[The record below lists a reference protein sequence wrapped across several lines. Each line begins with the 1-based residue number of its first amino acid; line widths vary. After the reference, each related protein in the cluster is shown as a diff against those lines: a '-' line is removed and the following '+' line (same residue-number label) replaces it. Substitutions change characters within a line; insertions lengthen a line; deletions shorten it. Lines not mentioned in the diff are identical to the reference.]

1 MLIEIKWIPQIRCM
15 EWDRR
20 KYRINGLSIIIDWKD
35 RFHFLC
41 CMEHI
46 YRMSLYQI
54 IGMRSY
60 SSKGYCPYVHSV
72 SLSSTKPIGR
82 FRLSLTFVFISLR
95 DFEVTR
101 LWDLNQRFKHC
112 YCDFRSTISF
122 ISVSLRHS
130 FVAETNGIPAY
141 PSWTM
146 FRILSYSWWHI
157 KWRVIGHRGDVEC
170 RREHFPRPSDPDHV
184 SVKYERELEAT
195 FHPEIVCLSNY
206 FKERIVPFSSS
217 PRLQ

>member
-1 MLIEIKWIPQIRCM
+1 MYGVRPTKISNQRFVDNHRLKRPISFSVLYRTYISYVAISNYQDEIIQLQRV
-15 EWDRR
+15 
-20 KYRINGLSIIIDWKD
+20 LST
-35 RFHFLC
+35 
-41 CMEHI
+41 
-46 YRMSLYQI
+46 
-54 IGMRSY
+54 
-60 SSKGYCPYVHSV
+60 YVHSV

-82 FRLSLTFVFISLR
+82 FQLSLTFVFISLR

-157 KWRVIGHRGDVEC
+157 KWRVIGHRGDVKC
-170 RREHFPRPSDPDHV
+170 RREHFPRPSDPNHV
-184 SVKYERELEAT
+184 SVKYERGLEAI